1 VGAASVMEPWI
12 SVAQK
17 QRFRVLIEA
26 HSSRREAA
34 SDDLDG
40 PTLAAMFRAE
50 ARAVEKFNQ
59 APQPYSRE
67 RFKDT

>member
-1 VGAASVMEPWI
+1 MGTACVMEPWT

-26 HSSRREAA
+26 HSSRSEAA

-40 PTLAAMFRAE
+40 PALAAMFRAE
-50 ARAVEKFNQ
+50 GPGGGEVQPGAAAV
-59 APQPYSRE
+59 QP
-67 RFKDT
+67 